1 MSEEFK
7 EGAADRLLDK
17 VDADSSGTLKKLV
30 ADLMETTRQLSKAGI
45 PMDEIAATVTM
56 AWYIG
61 QNPEMENMLKALG
74 QLNTSD
80 GNNYN

>member
-1 MSEEFK
+1 MAEEFK
-7 EGAADRLLDK
+7 EGAADRLMDK
-17 VDADSSGTLKKLV
+17 VEQDTSGTLKKLV

-56 AWYIG
+56 ACYIG

-74 QLNTSD
+74 QLNASD
-80 GNNYN
+80 ENNYN